1 MSLQI
6 AAKHLASK
14 GRGPDDTLVHMSRN
28 EVKSLSDLAMAHGG
42 RLTTNPETGL
52 PEAGFLSSLL
62 PVVAGAALNAAVPG
76 LGAAMGGFAIP
87 AIVGG
92 ASYLMNPNQ
101 GLMGGLMAGLGA
113 YGGANIGSA
122 LASAGESAMG
132 QTFGPQ
138 SAGSIAAQQQA
149 QIGRAHV

>member
-42 RLTTNPETGL
+42 HLTTNPETGL

-62 PVVAGAALNAAVPG
+62 PMVAGAALNTAFPG
-76 LGAAMGGFAIP
+76 LGALGSA

-92 ASYLMNPNQ
+92 GSMLLNPKA
-101 GLMGGLMAGLGA
+101 GLMGGLM
-113 YGGANIGSA
+113 
-122 LASAGESAMG
+122 E
-132 QTFGPQ
+132 
-138 SAGSIAAQQQA
+138 
-149 QIGRAHV
+149 IGRAHV